1 MFKGYFCL
9 IRASQTRQ
17 LEQQKFTQV
26 RESRVKIKVCLLG
39 QKENLACSLLL
50 GACWPSLA
58 FFTAVPAFTSYSLL
72 LLVSGSKCPLFKRTP
87 VVLDQGPPHL
97 HWGFQV
103 VLVVKNPPAKAGDI
117 RDAGFIPWSGKSP
130 GGGHGTPIQ
139 YSCLENPMERR
150 AWQPTLHWVKKS
162 WTQLSD

>member
-26 RESRVKIKVCLLG
+26 RGSRVKIKVCLLG
-39 QKENLACSLLL
+39 QKENLACSLFL

-72 LLVSGSKCPLFKRTP
+72 LLVSGSKFPLFKRTP

-139 YSCLENPMERR
+139 YSCLENPMDRGAPWLQSMELQR
-150 AWQPTLHWVKKS
+150 AGHQ
-162 WTQLSD
+162 